1 MTKDSEE
8 NKKIINEVK
17 SEFSTQISTL
27 NDGVENRVKETVKNE
42 ISEFSGPVLENG
54 KKKYFL
60 NQFFYPFFLYIFFHM
75 KLTLFC
81 NNILVFCD
89 FVSSSSHVFFIFH
102 FLLISFQLCTF
113 DFYILI
119 LLRTDLP

>member
-1 MTKDSEE
+1 MALNILDQKITKDSEE

-54 KKKYFL
+54 KKKF
-60 NQFFYPFFLYIFFHM
+60 
-75 KLTLFC
+75 
-81 NNILVFCD
+81 
-89 FVSSSSHVFFIFH
+89 
-102 FLLISFQLCTF
+102 
-113 DFYILI
+113 
-119 LLRTDLP
+119 